1 MSCIVENGNMV
12 FEQGPMVISDEF
24 MEKLQG
30 VLSAETKR
38 AFDKIRDKVFDGS
51 PSIED
56 IIFSPT
62 PGLI

>member
-1 MSCIVENGNMV
+1 MV

-30 VLSAETKR
+30 VLSVETRR
-38 AFDKIRDKVFDGS
+38 AFDKLRDKVFDGS
-51 PSIED
+51 PSLED
-56 IIFSPT
+56 LIFSPT